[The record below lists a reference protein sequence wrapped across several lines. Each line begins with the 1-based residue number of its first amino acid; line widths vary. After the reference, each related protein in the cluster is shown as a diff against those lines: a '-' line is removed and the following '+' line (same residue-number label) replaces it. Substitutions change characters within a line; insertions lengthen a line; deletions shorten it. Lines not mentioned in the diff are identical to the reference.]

1 MQVNQGQKRIL
12 FLVPDYYPVNGG
24 YSNAMVNITSWLA
37 STGKYE
43 IHVFTRTQ
51 LEDNAELEIPNL
63 IIHRMPPAKRVL
75 KGLNRVIN
83 KVQEA
88 RLLKQFFAT
97 KQFDFLLIETFE
109 DADFSLK
116 FLKYIKLPPN
126 RIGVRIHG
134 CTETEVFLSSKDK
147 RYMNKFSCAGK
158 LSRKVNNIFSTTP
171 YYISFFKTYYCN
183 NDIGLLDKNFG
194 LLPNFPPFT
203 LAKSKLPS
211 REEIVL
217 ANEIINTIQKEAKFP
232 FLSLG
237 RMNKYG
243 YQQKNFELIAYAMKI
258 IKSETPELYHKI
270 KVILVGAGDYKND
283 FEGILQELGI
293 KDKFIMFEQLPNS
306 VIHMLQK
313 QVHATILVS
322 KFEGHS
328 MFATEAMALGSPLIV
343 SRDSGVS
350 GLVENGQNGFLVDP
364 DSPFELAEAIMNIV
378 KMDYDSL
385 SKKSHA
391 IYEGRFS
398 SQALIKTFDHYMETF
413 PFTLKGRP

>member
-1 MQVNQGQKRIL
+1 VQVNKVQKRIL

-24 YSNAMVNITSWLA
+24 YSNAIVNITSWLA
-37 STGKYE
+37 STGRYE
-43 IHVFTRTQ
+43 IHVFTRKQ
-51 LEDNAELEIPNL
+51 LEDNAELEIRNL
-63 IIHRMPPAKRVL
+63 VIHRMPPAKRVL

-83 KVQEA
+83 KVHEM

-116 FLKYIKLPPN
+116 FLKHIKLPPN
-126 RIGVRIHG
+126 LIGVRIHG

-147 RYMNKFSCAGK
+147 CYVKKFSYARK
-158 LSRKVNNIFSTTP
+158 LSQKVNNIFSTTP

-194 LLPNFPPFT
+194 LLPNFPPFA
-203 LAKSKLPS
+203 LAGNRLPA

-217 ANEIINTIQKEAKFP
+217 ANEIINNVQREAKFS

-258 IKSETPELYHKI
+258 IKSEAPDLYNKI
-270 KVILVGAGDYKND
+270 KIILVGAGDYKND

-313 QVHATILVS
+313 QVRATILVS

-328 MFATEAMALGSPLIV
+328 MFATEAMAFGSPLIV
-343 SRDSGVS
+343 SKDSGVS
-350 GLVENGQNGFLVDP
+350 ELVENGQNGFQVDT

-385 SKKSHA
+385 RKKSLA
-391 IYEGRFS
+391 SYESRFS
-398 SQALIKTFDHYMETF
+398 GQALIKAFDYYMETF
-413 PFTLKGRP
+413 PFTLKGRQ